1 MNTKWILFFLISACC
16 YSCEL
21 RSQETKLDVSDFA
34 AAIENAPVQI
44 LDVRT
49 SGEFARGHIKGAMQ
63 ANWNDRNEFE
73 ERTKALDKLKPI
85 YIYCAAG
92 PRSDAAG
99 AWLSKKGFEIVH
111 LKGGIAAWQRS
122 KRELVSNNNYQVEQI
137 DPDDF
142 LASLPKDKPVLVDIG
157 AEWCP
162 PCRKMI
168 PVVDSLETIAN
179 GRFGIMRVDVTSQ
192 PALTEYLKADSYPT
206 FVIFRN
212 GKEVWRRQGILAL
225 KELEAALLNP

>member
-1 MNTKWILFFLISACC
+1 
-16 YSCEL
+16 
-21 RSQETKLDVSDFA
+21 
-34 AAIENAPVQI
+34 
-44 LDVRT
+44 
-49 SGEFARGHIKGAMQ
+49 Q

-73 ERTKALDKLKPI
+73 ERTKALDKSKPI

-99 AWLSKKGFEIVH
+99 EWLSKKGFEIIH

-122 KRELVSNNNYQVEQI
+122 KREIVSNNNYQVEPI

-142 LASLPKDKPVLVDIG
+142 LASLPNDKPVLVDIG

-168 PVVDSLETIAN
+168 PVVDSLESIAN

-192 PALTEYLKADSYPT
+192 PALTEDLKADSYPT

>member
-1 MNTKWILFFLISACC
+1 MLVLLSTWCSA
-16 YSCEL
+16 CEL
-21 RSQETKLDVSDFA
+21 RSQEKKLAVADFA
-34 AAIENAPVQI
+34 NAIENASVQI

-73 ERTKALDKLKPI
+73 ERINALDKSKPL

-111 LKGGIAAWQRS
+111 LKGGIAAWQRN
-122 KRELVSNNNYQVEQI
+122 KRELVSNSNNIHAEQI
-137 DPDDF
+137 DPEDF

-168 PVVDSLETIAN
+168 PVVDSLESIAN
-179 GRFGIMRVDVTSQ
+179 GRFGIMRVDVSSQ

-206 FVIFRN
+206 FVIFKN

-225 KELEAALLNP
+225 QELESALLNP